1 MEQAI
6 AAEWGRFLRELEAR
20 SNGGVRNDGDG
31 MAPGNI
37 EPGPDVPN
45 AAVSQQPSGVT
56 AQASVPADFLNYK
69 PSVPLVEKPD
79 SVQPQDAAPS
89 DRSHLE
95 QLGQPPAEGGLASR
109 PQTTPAGASS
119 ARDLNRSSKGEI
131 AKYTTRSQWNGT
143 AFEDCRV
150 LVTPVPETIVTGAE
164 PAKIQGDA
172 VEQTASPTATEK
184 PEGEMWKSVNST
196 DSPVT
201 ETPASNA
208 DSTRAAHGQDASRWF
223 VLKGMMGG
231 AAAPEKTPDHADSGH
246 VPVLEV
252 FSLAGGVGKTS
263 LVATLGRALSAR
275 GERVLLVEAT
285 FLGSLQYYFG
295 ATDSRPGAVRTF
307 RPPAS
312 SSDAPIQLATVDPD
326 ALLVESTVQGSLA
339 ADVQRWAQGASRVIV
354 DVATGATAI
363 ARGLMRTSTVVLVPL
378 IPDVHA
384 VITATSINAFFQ
396 HNSGTPGGPS
406 EVYYLLNQFDPSLP
420 LHLDLREVLREKL
433 GDRMLPFA
441 LPRTPAIGEALAEGM
456 TIMDYA
462 PDSPATEDFL
472 NLAKWLDDVLAPADN
487 NRRGIRWSE
496 R

>member
-6 AAEWGRFLRELEAR
+6 ATEWGRFLRELEAR
-20 SNGGVRNDGDG
+20 SNGGLNNGGDST
-31 MAPGNI
+31 AAENI
-37 EPGPDVPN
+37 GADPDVPKS
-45 AAVSQQPSGVT
+45 AVSQQLENAI
-56 AQASVPADFLNYK
+56 AQAAAPQDFLN
-69 PSVPLVEKPD
+69 SSPLAPPVENPD
-79 SVQPQDAAPS
+79 GVQPQDTADA
-89 DRSHLE
+89 DRTHLE
-95 QLGQPPAEGGLASR
+95 QLAQPTAKGNVWTW
-109 PQTTPAGASS
+109 PQSSPAGASS
-119 ARDLNRSSKGEI
+119 APEPNRAPNGGV

-143 AFEDCRV
+143 AFEDCQV
-150 LVTPVPETIVTGAE
+150 LVTPATETPAPDTQ
-164 PAKIQGDA
+164 PAKVEENA
-172 VEQTASPTATEK
+172 VEQNASLTSMEK
-184 PEGEMWKSVNST
+184 PEGEMWKSVNNT
-196 DSPVT
+196 DSSAT
-201 ETPASNA
+201 ESPASNV
-208 DSTRAAHGQDASRWF
+208 DSTRAAHGQEASRWF
-223 VLKGMMGG
+223 VLQGMLGG
-231 AAAPEKTPDHADSGH
+231 AVDPEKTADHAHAGE

-285 FLGSLQYYFG
+285 FLGSLQYFFG
-295 ATDSRPGAVRTF
+295 ATDCRPGAVRTF

-339 ADVQRWAQGASRVIV
+339 TDVQRWAQGASRVIV

-363 ARGLMRTSTVVLVPL
+363 ARGLMQKSTVILVPL

-384 VITATSINAFFQ
+384 VVNASSINAFFQ
-396 HNSGTPGGPS
+396 HTSEAQGGRS
-406 EVYYLLNQFDPSLP
+406 EVFYLLNQFDPSLP

-433 GDRMLPFA
+433 GDRLLPFTLA
-441 LPRTPAIGEALAEGM
+441 RTPAIGEALAEGM

-472 NLAKWLDDVLAPADN
+472 GLAKWLDDVLAPADQ